1 MHNLGKR
8 PKTPSGEFT
17 SELYGPGANF
27 RHVFPKINTR
37 RPFGVRATFAH
48 SGEMTVELEQ
58 ASHSKYS
65 HSSASLLVLCMTRAA
80 PTTCGCSLQSHTAAA
95 SDHIRLQEG
104 HSLRVYDT
112 AIAGNP
118 EPSGVPPYAF
128 DLTAEVSQFVSRSA

>member
-1 MHNLGKR
+1 MRLQ
-8 PKTPSGEFT
+8 PPIT
-17 SELYGPGANF
+17 Y
-27 RHVFPKINTR
+27 
-37 RPFGVRATFAH
+37 
-48 SGEMTVELEQ
+48 
-58 ASHSKYS
+58 
-65 HSSASLLVLCMTRAA
+65 
-80 PTTCGCSLQSHTAAA
+80 GCSLQSHTAAA